1 MKVTGVI
8 FIVLLLVISPIVG
21 FSQTDYKVLPIRADL
36 PVNLV
41 FVDVDLTLFGVRS
54 LDELMNRIAANVRK
68 EAKSLLYAFGEPV
81 YAPYVFDIKLQGTQL
96 RGAAL
101 TEFRTL
107 WRSLPQPVPRELL
120 ELKRI
125 TGPISSIH
133 APTALKTLIDLYKK
147 HIQPNLDGYTIF
159 FICGENALR
168 GKPSYFSYGTIP
180 ETGKAGGELQ
190 LNMYGGPWWGRAVFV
205 DLCAETAYKEY
216 PRVTALPSP
225 LERINLLSR
234 YVDELID
241 LQFVKSTVYYPYY
254 NLQVLIDVIVV
265 DATKK
270 KINYRELVESFD
282 VEITEK
288 SLKTLTPY
296 NFYNFRLRLVDAD
309 KLPGAS
315 DVITLKEIEHRGR
328 KTLTAVFDPYKVYD
342 LLKKAGLLE
351 PSKENYKYIP
361 TIIVVT
367 DYNTLGMLEWQ
378 GEVYYL
384 LGIAIESEED
394 PKYAKA
400 AIAGASY
407 FSLFYEGMSV
417 TVAHEIGHALGLSH
431 PHDDFNEVIQGIVGP
446 IWIYTDSIETYMS
459 YSTTWTEAVKRRTIK
474 DGFYPI
480 RTFWSIFDLD
490 AIDRATI
497 SLLLQGYEDNYAKI
511 IETLKNAGLSL
522 ENQPTLKNA
531 LGVAT
536 NWARQ
541 SVVEF
546 KRMNYFDRLDFKGL
560 GAQTTNSLEYAFM
573 AWAVTD
579 LLKLYA
585 EGLVRQNERLAP
597 ILEGLEKEIDNF
609 TKEVRRLDEQR
620 MTNEA
625 EINRVRERTNEALR
639 TVNELRNRL
648 RNLESEAK
656 QLPELEKKKSELERN
671 ISETTRNIDQLKAE
685 ASQLRT
691 INMVLM
697 ALVVAV
703 VAATGSSLV
712 LMRRKLV

>member
-1 MKVTGVI
+1 MKLAIVSLV
-8 FIVLLLVISPIVG
+8 VLLFFLTPQLSS
-21 FSQTDYKVLPIRADL
+21 SQADYRVLPIRADL

-41 FVDVDLTLFGVRS
+41 FVDVDFEWFGVRN
-54 LDELMNRIAANVRK
+54 LDELMSKVAPKVRK
-68 EAKSLLYAFGEPV
+68 EAKSQLTWEELA
-81 YAPYVFDIKLQGTQL
+81 YAPYVFDVKLLGTQF

-101 TEFRTL
+101 TEFRTA
-107 WRSLPQPVPRELL
+107 WRSLVQPIPRELL
-120 ELKRI
+120 EHKGIRSPL
-125 TGPISSIH
+125 SAIH
-133 APTALKTLIDLYKK
+133 APTALKTLIDMAKK
-147 HIQPNLDGYTIF
+147 HIRPPLEGYTIF
-159 FICGENALR
+159 LICGETALR
-168 GKPSYFSYGTIP
+168 GKPSYYSYGPIP
-180 ETGKAGGELQ
+180 ETGKPGGELL
-190 LNMYGGPWWGRAVFV
+190 LNMYGGPWWDRAVFV
-205 DLCAETAYKEY
+205 DLCAETAYEEY

-241 LQFVKSTVYYPYY
+241 LQFVKSMAYYPYY
-254 NLQVLIDVIVV
+254 NLQILIDVIVV

-270 KINYRELVESFD
+270 KINYRQLVESFD
-282 VEITEK
+282 VEITEQ
-288 SLKTLTPY
+288 SLKILTPY
-296 NFYNFRLRLVDAD
+296 NFYNFRMRLVDAD
-309 KLPGAS
+309 KLPGFS
-315 DVITLKEIEHRGR
+315 DIIILKEIETRRGG
-328 KTLTAVFDPYKVYD
+328 KTLAALFDPYEVYN

-367 DYNTLGMLEWQ
+367 DYDTRGVVEWM

-394 PKYAKA
+394 PKYAGA

-417 TVAHEIGHALGLSH
+417 TVAHEIGHALGLRH
-431 PHDDFNEVIQGIVGP
+431 PHDDFNEVIQDHVGP
-446 IWIYTDSIETYMS
+446 IWIYTDSIETYMT

-490 AIDRATI
+490 AMDRATI
-497 SLLLQGYEDNYAKI
+497 SLLLQGYEENYAKI
-511 IETLKNAGLSL
+511 IETLNDAGLSL

-585 EGLVRQNERLAP
+585 EGLAKQNERIAP
-597 ILEGLEKEIDNF
+597 ILEGLEREIDNF
-609 TKEVRRLDEQR
+609 TKEVKRLDEQR

-656 QLPELEKKKSELERN
+656 QLPELEKKKSELEKN
-671 ISETTRNIDQLKAE
+671 ISESTRNIDQLKAE

-691 INMVLM
+691 INMALM
-697 ALVVAV
+697 VLVVAV
-703 VAATGSSLV
+703 VAATGLSLV
-712 LMRRKLV
+712 LMYRKRV